1 MEAEEW
7 WLPVAGGGRVRVSWG
22 QSLVLQDEKSCRDG
36 WWQRL
41 YFILETVHL
50 KMAEMVN
57 FMCILTQ

>member
-1 MEAEEW
+1 M
-7 WLPVAGGGRVRVSWG
+7 RVSWG

-36 WWQRL
+36 WWRRL